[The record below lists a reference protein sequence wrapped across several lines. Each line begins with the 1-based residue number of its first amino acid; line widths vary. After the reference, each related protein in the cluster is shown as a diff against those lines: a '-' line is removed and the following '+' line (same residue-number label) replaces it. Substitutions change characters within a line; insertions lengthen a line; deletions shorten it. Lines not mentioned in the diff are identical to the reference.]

1 MTFPNHSSTFSDP
14 VVKKQVYLH
23 MVQFEI
29 FDDPVETTGSPVPSE
44 LPQCSLTSGFLSPWM
59 SPPLQ
64 STKKPQHFCRGFG
77 SVCLSV
83 SRSVHI

>member
-1 MTFPNHSSTFSDP
+1 
-14 VVKKQVYLH
+14 

-29 FDDPVETTGSPVPSE
+29 FEDPVETTGSPVPSE
-44 LPQCSLTSGFLSPWM
+44 FPQCSLTSGFLSPGM

-77 SVCLSV
+77 SVCLMLV
-83 SRSVHI
+83 SQDILVMIHSDCKNVL